1 MVRDLATLVTLCFVW
16 ENLVYLLYCIKASSS
31 ALFARHKSWHHHLY
45 KTPPPPPSSQNQNQ
59 KIRYSSW
66 HRLQFGAAQ
75 SPGQPHKKEQICNK
89 SRDLS
94 RFECESQF
102 LEATFQEGV
111 FVKHNWSLH
120 QISIWDFCPL
130 TFKPFKKVWQPGIIS
145 LLIASSTKERRT
157 KLETVK
163 LHRNKVETF
172 FIARRSQCM
181 HFVISSEMHLLL
193 LPSFKGQ
200 AGTLI
205 CEISRLIC

>member
-1 MVRDLATLVTLCFVW
+1 MTSIMTCFEDELQLNFLFNIFFPKKHWILFKAASHFPVDAAMVRDLATLVTLCFVW

-102 LEATFQEGV
+102 LEATFQEGG
-111 FVKHNWSLH
+111 
-120 QISIWDFCPL
+120 FCQ
-130 TFKPFKKVWQPGIIS
+130 T
-145 LLIASSTKERRT
+145 
-157 KLETVK
+157 
-163 LHRNKVETF
+163 
-172 FIARRSQCM
+172 
-181 HFVISSEMHLLL
+181 
-193 LPSFKGQ
+193 
-200 AGTLI
+200 
-205 CEISRLIC
+205 